1 MGLPAQ
7 ELRLRCIPN
16 VHRRPAMHTKVS
28 KWGNSFA
35 VRIPAAIAEQVNI
48 TCGGTVDLK
57 VVNGQLVVVPAR
69 VHVPTLDELLHELD
83 PGTLHGEVNWGR
95 PVGNGAW

>member
-1 MGLPAQ
+1 
-7 ELRLRCIPN
+7 
-16 VHRRPAMHTKVS
+16 MHTKVS
-28 KWGNSFA
+28 KWGNSLA

-69 VHVPTLDELLHELD
+69 VHVPTLDELLDELD
-83 PGTLHGEVNWGR
+83 PGTLHGEVNLGR

>member
-1 MGLPAQ
+1 
-7 ELRLRCIPN
+7 
-16 VHRRPAMHTKVS
+16 MHTKVS
-28 KWGNSFA
+28 KWGNSLA

-48 TCGGTVDLK
+48 TCGDTVDLK

-69 VHVPTLDELLHELD
+69 VHVPTLDELLDKLD